1 MHVLER
7 LALKKTANE
16 SIFTQIREEFEEKR
30 VAERCNNMVDLSSKG
45 KRVLSSDSDGRSSIV
60 EDEESIVEDDHD
72 ESSIAVSKQSEEGQN
87 DQDND
92 SPKTKKVKSEKK
104 TVIRKNDKLTS
115 SNCYYG

>member
-7 LALKKTANE
+7 LALKRTANE
-16 SIFTQIREEFEEKR
+16 SIFTQIREEFEEKH
-30 VAERCNNMVDLSSKG
+30 VAERCDNMVDLSSKG
-45 KRVLSSDSDGRSSIV
+45 KGVLSSDSDGRSSIV
-60 EDEESIVEDDHD
+60 EHDHD
-72 ESSIAVSKQSEEGQN
+72 ESSIAVSKQSEEAQN

>member
-30 VAERCNNMVDLSSKG
+30 VAERCDNMVALSSKG
-45 KRVLSSDSDGRSSIV
+45 KGVLSSDSDGRSSIV
-60 EDEESIVEDDHD
+60 QDDHD

>member
-7 LALKKTANE
+7 LALKGTANE
-16 SIFTQIREEFEEKR
+16 SIFTQIREEFEER
-30 VAERCNNMVDLSSKG
+30 VAERCDNMVDLSSKG
-45 KRVLSSDSDGRSSIV
+45 KGVLSGDSDGRSSIV
-60 EDEESIVEDDHD
+60 EDDQD

-104 TVIRKNDKLTS
+104 TVITKNDKLTS